1 MLTSMIGRNMP
12 RPQLPSGAPPASMP
26 GGGDV
31 HSMIRRAM
39 QAQPQ
44 GAPMAPPQG
53 MPMPGQ
59 MPPSVPQGQPLM
71 MNPRNAM
78 MGKILRG

>member
-1 MLTSMIGRNMP
+1 MLTSMVGRNMP

-44 GAPMAPPQG
+44 GMPQMPQG
-53 MPMPGQ
+53 MPQ
-59 MPPSVPQGQPLM
+59 MPQGGMQPPMQVPPPM
-71 MNPRNAM
+71 ANPRNAM